1 MGKLDS
7 TMDEGK
13 EGAVK
18 NVKILF
24 FRLKHRVDFDAWK
37 VLGWGV
43 LFLMALSLLSLPA
56 VNYFDPIGFINHAS
70 KDQPT
75 LIRHA
80 VSRIVGNNMWP
91 LQAVD
96 QFRRNLVTIVNEE
109 ADRFTLLADVESV
122 VFRGTKFTGVP
133 RRMQCCTVKMGVT
146 MRFHISFVYNE
157 DESGTLRFVER
168 YQRGTK
174 NFFFEEGRGGWRI
187 DGETKRSPNPTE
199 EDVHILSSN
208 HTSWK
213 LTSFRSW
220 TINRVLNVT
229 ELKRTEEYLKRR
241 GQIINREKQ
250 SFTHLTRDAAASDE
264 NLALLYLTNQ
274 NAARNFVSDDLSLL
288 GSKWISPLDGNV
300 VVTEE
305 GFLNLGL
312 SLILAEQTKVQ
323 FHFLPMYRLVPS
335 DNTIVQRDKKFAELL
350 PSIQRHEAQVSFRY
364 DAPLSYS
371 VGLEYG
377 KRNKFDLMLQLADRY
392 KYPSHCLDGFGT
404 TKSSNEQGIA
414 GVEYCGMSVR
424 LPWWTPSTIAFRT
437 EFSMPRQRRRAVL

>member
-1 MGKLDS
+1 M
-7 TMDEGK
+7 
-13 EGAVK
+13 
-18 NVKILF
+18 
-24 FRLKHRVDFDAWK
+24 
-37 VLGWGV
+37 
-43 LFLMALSLLSLPA
+43 
-56 VNYFDPIGFINHAS
+56 
-70 KDQPT
+70 
-75 LIRHA
+75 
-80 VSRIVGNNMWP
+80 
-91 LQAVD
+91 
-96 QFRRNLVTIVNEE
+96 LV
-109 ADRFTLLADVESV
+109 
-122 VFRGTKFTGVP
+122 
-133 RRMQCCTVKMGVT
+133 
-146 MRFHISFVYNE
+146 
-157 DESGTLRFVER
+157 
-168 YQRGTK
+168 
-174 NFFFEEGRGGWRI
+174 
-187 DGETKRSPNPTE
+187 
-199 EDVHILSSN
+199 
-208 HTSWK
+208 HT
-213 LTSFRSW
+213 
-220 TINRVLNVT
+220 
-229 ELKRTEEYLKRR
+229 
-241 GQIINREKQ
+241 
-250 SFTHLTRDAAASDE
+250 A
-264 NLALLYLTNQ
+264 
-274 NAARNFVSDDLSLL
+274 